1 MITAP
6 KYSRAKYGARSRV
19 EISLTVRNW
28 IKYFHEVEFGL
39 AVLRRVSPAAQVTN
53 HKLPSYHVWTVGCQM
68 NTSDSERLSAGFTNM
83 GFESTDDMANAD
95 VVVMNTCVVRQSAED
110 TATGILGRLGKRMK
124 GNTNRMIAVM
134 GCMVGPQQAEL
145 KRRFPYV
152 DVWARPQEFEPIL
165 ETAGIKH
172 GLDPEGCLVE
182 AVSENPNVASFIPIV
197 HGCDKFC
204 TFCIIPYRRGRENSR
219 PAFDIVHE
227 AEMMVARGVK
237 DITLLGQNV
246 DSYGHDIRPRL
257 DLADLMEQV
266 HEIPGL
272 ERIRFMTSHPNDM
285 SVRIIEAIRD
295 LPKVCEMINLP
306 FQAGDDTVLA
316 NMRRGYTRGQFLD
329 KIEQIQQMIPNVT
342 LTTDLIVG
350 FSGETDAQFEKS
362 MDVLRAVE
370 FSKVHTSEYSYR
382 EGTYASRKMTDDI
395 PRAIKKARKAT
406 VEQLQNEIQTKN
418 NATLIGSNFDVLV
431 EGRKRGR
438 LHGRNRGDKLIYLN
452 MAVGTEAVEPQPGQ
466 TVQVEITDSSPW
478 SLEAELIESRV
489 QKEKVPVV

>member
-1 MITAP
+1 
-6 KYSRAKYGARSRV
+6 
-19 EISLTVRNW
+19 
-28 IKYFHEVEFGL
+28 
-39 AVLRRVSPAAQVTN
+39 
-53 HKLPSYHVWTVGCQM
+53 
-68 NTSDSERLSAGFTNM
+68 M
-83 GFESTDDMANAD
+83 GFDSTDDMANAD
-95 VVVMNTCVVRQSAED
+95 VVVLNTCVVRQSAED
-110 TATGILGRLGKRMK
+110 TATGLIGRLGKRMK
-124 GNTNRMIAVM
+124 GNSDRMIAVM
-134 GCMVGPQQAEL
+134 GCMVGPEQSDL
-145 KRRFPYV
+145 RRRFPYV

-165 ETAGIKH
+165 ETAGLRH
-172 GLDPEGCLVE
+172 GLDPEGCLSG
-182 AVSENPNVASFIPIV
+182 AVPENPNVASFIPIV

-204 TFCIIPYRRGRENSR
+204 TFCIIPYRRGREASR
-219 PAFDIVHE
+219 SPFEIIHE

-246 DSYGHDIRPRL
+246 DSYGHDIRPRV
-257 DLADLMEQV
+257 DLADLFEQV
-266 HEIPGL
+266 SDIAGL
-272 ERIRFMTSHPNDM
+272 ERLRFLTSHPNDM
-285 SVRIIEAIRD
+285 STRILEAVRD

-329 KIEQIQQMIPNVT
+329 KIEQVREIIPDVT

-395 PRAIKKARKAT
+395 PRSVKKARKAT
-406 VEQLQNEIQTKN
+406 VDAFQNEIQTKN
-418 NATLIGSNFDVLV
+418 NATLVGKTFDVLV

-452 MAVGTEAVEPQPGQ
+452 VPVSEGVSEPSPGE
-466 TVQVEITDSSPW
+466 TVQVEITESSPW
-478 SLEAELIESRV
+478 SLEAELVSARV
-489 QKEKVPVV
+489 KKEKVPVA

>member
-1 MITAP
+1 M
-6 KYSRAKYGARSRV
+6 
-19 EISLTVRNW
+19 
-28 IKYFHEVEFGL
+28 
-39 AVLRRVSPAAQVTN
+39 
-53 HKLPSYHVWTVGCQM
+53 PSYHVWTVGCQM
-68 NTSDSERLSAGFTNM
+68 NESDSERLSSGFTNM
-83 GFESTDDMANAD
+83 GFDATDDMATAD

-110 TATGILGRLGKRMK
+110 TATGVLGRLGKRMK
-124 GNTNRMIAVM
+124 GNPNRMIAVM
-134 GCMVGPQQAEL
+134 GCMVGPEQTEL

-152 DVWARPQEFEPIL
+152 DVWARPQEFDPIL
-165 ETAGIKH
+165 ETAGLKH
-172 GLDPEGCLVE
+172 GLDPEGCLVG

-219 PAFDIVHE
+219 PALEIVHE
-227 AEMMVARGVK
+227 AEVMVARGVK

-246 DSYGHDIRPRL
+246 DSYGHDIRPRV

-272 ERIRFMTSHPNDM
+272 DRIRFLTSHPNDM

-306 FQAGDDTVLA
+306 FQAGDDTILA
-316 NMRRGYTRGQFLD
+316 NMRRGYTRGQFMD
-329 KIEQIQQMIPNVT
+329 KIYQIKKMIPNVT

-350 FSGETDAQFEKS
+350 FSGETDAQFERS
-362 MDVLRAVE
+362 MEILREVE

-382 EGTYASRKMTDDI
+382 EGTFASRKMTDDVS
-395 PRAIKKARKAT
+395 RAVKKARKVA
-406 VEQLQNEIQTKN
+406 VDEFQAEIQSKN
-418 NATLIGSNFDVLV
+418 NATLVGTNLDVLV

-438 LHGRNRGDKLIYLN
+438 LHGRSRGDKLIYLN
-452 MAVGTEAVEPQPGQ
+452 VPVGTGAVEPQPGQ
-466 TVQVEITDSSPW
+466 TVQVEIKASSPW
-478 SLEAELIESRV
+478 SLEAEPIEAKV